1 MKYKEFQSGA
11 IEVPSSSVAAW
22 NTGAAISRY
31 TETCA
36 EHTIAAFDVVNRDVS
51 NQLFFRF
58 LSGWDSLA
66 QRLYSPV
73 FGAIASFVEITQGSA
88 TTAENAVTQSQRMKR
103 VENITQ
109 LSNAYGNN
117 SAIPANQRGTVLCS
131 VADVQLLDMQ
141 FQRQAGSG
149 DVEILGIF
157 KGGLEGISSL
167 FEVTTVG
174 GTSAWIDCRAYGYA
188 GFEVLNTGGTTL
200 TDFSVEIRRH
210 PLGTSNSVSLNLAPF
225 VESNPVKR
233 IQRIRNLNPGTL
245 TVGDRGQVDFDITE
259 AHSIR
264 FVLTPTNAQATIRGI
279 LKG

>member
-73 FGAIASFVEITQGSA
+73 FGTIAGFLEITQGSV
-88 TTAENAVTQSQRMKR
+88 TAGENSGNLSHRMKR

-117 SAIPANQRGTVLCS
+117 SAIPANQRGTVFCS
-131 VADVQLLDMQ
+131 VADVQILEMQ
-141 FQRQAGSG
+141 LQRQAGSG

-174 GTSAWIDCRAYGYA
+174 GTSAWIDCRAYAYA
-188 GFEVLNTGGTTL
+188 AFEVVNTGGETL
-200 TDFSVEIRRH
+200 TNFSVEIRRH
-210 PLGTSNSVSLNLAPF
+210 PLGTSNSVSLNASNF
-225 VESNPVKR
+225 VESNPIR
-233 IQRIRNLNPGTL
+233 RLQRVRSLNPTTL
-245 TVGDRGQVDFDITE
+245 VASGIAQVDFDITE

-264 FVLTPTNAQATIRGI
+264 FVIAFTSAQCTIRGV